1 MRLYLASHNL
11 GPYTNELL
19 KLTGEER
26 AGKHSSLRMRGII
39 IQIKSAQMICE
50 KK

>member
-19 KLTGEER
+19 ELVGEGRKALFIENAR
-26 AGKHSSLRMRGII
+26 DYYPD
-39 IQIKSAQMICE
+39 E
-50 KK
+50 KKKPCQ

>member
-19 KLTGEER
+19 KLVGGGRR
-26 AGKHSSLRMRGII
+26 ALFIENARDY
-39 IQIKSAQMICE
+39 
-50 KK
+50 

>member
-19 KLTGEER
+19 ELAGEGRKALFIENAR
-26 AGKHSSLRMRGII
+26 DYYPD
-39 IQIKSAQMICE
+39 E
-50 KK
+50 KKRPCQ